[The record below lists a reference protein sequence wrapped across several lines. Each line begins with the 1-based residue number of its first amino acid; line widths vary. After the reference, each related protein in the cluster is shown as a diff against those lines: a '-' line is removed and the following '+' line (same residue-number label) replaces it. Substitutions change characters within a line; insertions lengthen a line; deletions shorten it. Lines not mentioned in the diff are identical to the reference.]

1 MLHLVMSRFNFSKA
15 QAQSKFESKFGT
27 HSHEEHSEGMWMEV
41 DSVIALESHLNELE
55 VASNIG
61 IIFSDINFFGGAKG
75 FVSIQTLAF

>member
-1 MLHLVMSRFNFSKA
+1 MLPFNFNKT
-15 QAQSKFESKFGT
+15 QAQFRSESKFDT
-27 HSHEEHSEGMWMEV
+27 HSHEEHSESMLMEV
-41 DSVIALESHLNELE
+41 DSMVTLELHLNELE